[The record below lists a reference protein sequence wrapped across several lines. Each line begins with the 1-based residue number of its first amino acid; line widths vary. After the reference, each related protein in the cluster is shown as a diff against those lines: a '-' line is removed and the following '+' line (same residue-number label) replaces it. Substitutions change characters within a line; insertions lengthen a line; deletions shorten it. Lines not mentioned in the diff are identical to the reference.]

1 MVGPSAA
8 ARATP
13 VVVVTKSRRL
23 IPFRLVMDLP
33 PCVLFHRPFMAGQS
47 RFVGPSP
54 QGVTAAPQ
62 ARRMAAFARRATSRT
77 GPPGGALG
85 AERPRSRRGHVRVRP
100 AARGAAASKTH

>member
-33 PCVLFHRPFMAGQS
+33 PCVLFHRPFMAGQN
-47 RFVGPSP
+47 RFAGPSP
-54 QGVTAAPQ
+54 QGVTAGPQ
-62 ARRMAAFARRATSRT
+62 AGPEVGVVCRAATKKGT
-77 GPPGGALG
+77 PGGARG
-85 AERPRSRRGHVRVRP
+85 DAPPRQRRVSARARPRAPGD
-100 AARGAAASKTH
+100 GA